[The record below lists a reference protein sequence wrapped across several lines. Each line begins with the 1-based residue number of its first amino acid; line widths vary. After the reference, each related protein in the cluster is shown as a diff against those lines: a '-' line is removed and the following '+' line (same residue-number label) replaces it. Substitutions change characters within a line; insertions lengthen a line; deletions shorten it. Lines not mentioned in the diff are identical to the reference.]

1 MMINKT
7 IVLIALGFCFACGDS
22 NSNKTGTDI
31 VNNPVTANDS
41 VVKSSD
47 IAPIMT
53 FTENIHD
60 FGILQDG
67 EVVTYK
73 FKFTNTGNADL
84 IVSSATASCG
94 CTVPSYPKEPVK
106 PGQESAID
114 VQFNSSGKSG
124 KNEKQITILSNTVPN
139 QTYLII
145 KADVQSKK

>member
-1 MMINKT
+1 
-7 IVLIALGFCFACGDS
+7 
-22 NSNKTGTDI
+22 
-31 VNNPVTANDS
+31 
-41 VVKSSD
+41 
-47 IAPIMT
+47 MT